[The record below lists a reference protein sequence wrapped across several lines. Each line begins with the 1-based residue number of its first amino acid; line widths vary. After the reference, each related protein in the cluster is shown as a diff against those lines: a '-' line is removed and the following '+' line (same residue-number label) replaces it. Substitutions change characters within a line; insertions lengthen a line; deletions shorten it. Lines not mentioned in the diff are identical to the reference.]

1 MKNTENTENTE
12 NTINEKLSALQIAL
26 ENLQEKINTKQK
38 EQTEKTIDEKI
49 SSMQKIIES
58 QEKQLEEFNKF
69 AKPKENTDNTNE
81 TYVSLSDLGKE
92 LGKTTRA

>member
-1 MKNTENTENTE
+1 
-12 NTINEKLSALQIAL
+12 
-26 ENLQEKINTKQK
+26 
-38 EQTEKTIDEKI
+38 
-49 SSMQKIIES
+49 MQKIIES